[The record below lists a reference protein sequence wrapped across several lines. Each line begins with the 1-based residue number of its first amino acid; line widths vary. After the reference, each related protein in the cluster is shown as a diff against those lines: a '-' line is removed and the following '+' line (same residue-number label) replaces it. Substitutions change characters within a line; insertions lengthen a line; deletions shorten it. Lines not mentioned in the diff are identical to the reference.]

1 MHGASKIIVKYIKHQ
16 NQTEDISNISE
27 DWSEWSVIE
36 CEIKVGIIIH
46 LSYFCGNIRKGKK
59 IPWCIFK
66 PGVGI
71 LYKPSVPGSEHRS
84 IGRTENQ
91 ISKGGGKETI
101 RMNCSVN
108 FN

>member
-1 MHGASKIIVKYIKHQ
+1 MYEKAKKFPGA
-16 NQTEDISNISE
+16 
-27 DWSEWSVIE
+27 
-36 CEIKVGIIIH
+36 
-46 LSYFCGNIRKGKK
+46 YFV
-59 IPWCIFK
+59 FK

-71 LYKPSVPGSEHRS
+71 LYKHKPSVPGSEHRS
-84 IGRTENQ
+84 IGRTDNQ